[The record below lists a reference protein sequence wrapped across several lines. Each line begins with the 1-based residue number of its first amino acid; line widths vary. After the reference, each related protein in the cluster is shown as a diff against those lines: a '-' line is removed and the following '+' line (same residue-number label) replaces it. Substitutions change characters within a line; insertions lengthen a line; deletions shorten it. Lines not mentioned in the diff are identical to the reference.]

1 MLTVSGEM
9 VSLEVSALASV
20 TVTPPAGA
28 GVPNVTGN
36 GTDRVGPTE
45 TLAGSPIAPG
55 GSTVTLAVVSGING
69 VAETWIT
76 AVPGATPVTGTVSVE
91 GEPPFGR
98 KVSCS
103 GTVATPVAL
112 ELKVTVIPLGGAAP
126 ERVSVKFCVAVPTI
140 VRLGGAK
147 LTVAVTWAGTTALV

>member
-1 MLTVSGEM
+1 
-9 VSLEVSALASV
+9 
-20 TVTPPAGA
+20 
-28 GVPNVTGN
+28 
-36 GTDRVGPTE
+36 
-45 TLAGSPIAPG
+45 
-55 GSTVTLAVVSGING
+55 VTLAVASGIKG

-76 AVPGATPVTGTVSVE
+76 AVPCATPVTGTVSVE

-140 VRLGGAK
+140 VRLVGA
-147 LTVAVTWAGTTALV
+147 